1 MLSIIT
7 HPIKTLER
15 VANMGVYTQLAKIEA
30 LIEANTDVKSWSWTS
45 GWIAIDRLPK
55 PMFEA
60 LLQFG
65 YSKKAPFFGVN
76 CRIGDDVADEKKHDI
91 LCISFGKNHKDWTDL
106 LYKDVD
112 RDWRTC
118 WDLDS
123 KNPEENRKC
132 VDTCYKKLQKFFM
145 FMNIYLKKR
154 EEMVK
159 VVNIE
164 YDEVQSSL
172 DDI

>member
-1 MLSIIT
+1 
-7 HPIKTLER
+7 
-15 VANMGVYTQLAKIEA
+15 MGVYSQLAKIEA
-30 LIEANTDVKSWSWTS
+30 LIEANTDIKSWSWTC
-45 GWIAIDRLPK
+45 GWISIERLPK

-65 YSKKAPFFGVN
+65 YTKDAPFFGVN
-76 CRIGDDVADEKKHDI
+76 CAIGENKDKHD
-91 LCISFGKNHKDWTDL
+91 LTCISFGKEHKDWTDL

-118 WDLDS
+118 WDLERDS
-123 KNPEENRKC
+123 AEKNRKY
-132 VDTCYKKLQKFFM
+132 VDECYKKLQKFFM

-164 YDEVQSSL
+164 YDEIQSSL
-172 DDI
+172 DSI